1 MELLELIL
9 FLLVAIV
16 ASSLL
21 DRIVRGVS
29 LPLVQIALGAVIAFA
44 LPISLTDGIDFEL
57 LFILFIAPL
66 HFNESRHV
74 DSSELWR
81 NRFGIASLVTGLVL
95 ATMAA
100 VGFSLH
106 ALLPAI
112 PLAACLAVGAAMGSS
127 DATAITALS
136 REFRFG
142 KRHESLLAGEA
153 LLNDVTGTVGF
164 SCAIGVAVSG
174 SFSLAHAGE
183 EFALDLFGG
192 MAAGLVLG
200 FAFWLLLLAVRKF
213 GLESPTV
220 HVVLELLAP
229 FVIYLACEQLHLG
242 GVIAV
247 VMAGMLIS
255 LLPQKRTAATA
266 RLRMQSASVWK
277 TLEFV
282 LNGTIFVVLGM
293 QLPRVLTSAL
303 GGGLFDAAA
312 FVGIVVAVTLVL
324 EAVRFL
330 WILGMDMVDARCR
343 GISVRKC
350 LRRISLKSTLAMTF
364 AGPKGGVTLALILT
378 IPYVVASGDA
388 FPYRSELLSLASGVI
403 LCTLLLANFA
413 LRLLAPR
420 KAHEKRSKPYV
431 DAEIVLLERVIAS
444 IQADSHL
451 TGSVKGD
458 PAAPGAGERPASEG
472 AKAPAQQA
480 EAGGPQGA
488 PGASAACPEDPRRPS
503 ARGGAPLPEE
513 VDEPATAIVM
523 KRYADRLA
531 ELAPH
536 ASPEVAA
543 RARRLAARVEEL
555 YDASDA
561 IAQALADIEEDDST
575 DAEGITAH
583 MMALSMVREAVVDI
597 QDQALS
603 RELEYIKEMRRAGEL
618 SPAHARDL
626 RNDVYVQQMVE
637 E

>member
-9 FLLVAIV
+9 FLLVAVV

-21 DRIVRGVS
+21 DQIVRGVS

-44 LPISLTDGIDFEL
+44 SPLSLTEGIDFEL

-95 ATMAA
+95 LVM
-100 VGFSLH
+100 VSIGFSLH

-127 DATAITALS
+127 DATAITSLS
-136 REFRFG
+136 KEFRFG
-142 KRHESLLAGEA
+142 KRHESLLVGEA

-164 SCAIGVAVSG
+164 ACAIGVAVSG

-200 FAFWLLLLAVRKF
+200 FLFWLLLLAVRRF
-213 GLESPTV
+213 GLENPTV

-229 FVIYLACEQLHLG
+229 FVIYLVCEQLHLG

-247 VMAGMLIS
+247 VMAGMLLS

-266 RLRMQSASVWK
+266 RLRMQSMSVWK

-282 LNGTIFVVLGM
+282 LNGIIFVVLGM

-303 GGGLFDAAA
+303 DGGLFDTAT
-312 FVGIVVAVTLVL
+312 FVGVVIALTVVL

-330 WILGMDMVDARCR
+330 WILGMDMVDMRRRGCGVRRCFSR
-343 GISVRKC
+343 PA
-350 LRRISLKSTLAMTF
+350 LKSALAMAF
-364 AGPKGGVTLALILT
+364 AGSKGGVTLALILT
-378 IPYVVASGDA
+378 IPFSVASGDA
-388 FPYRSELLSLASGVI
+388 FPYRAELLSLASGVI

-413 LRLLAPR
+413 LRLFAPR
-420 KAHEKRSKPYV
+420 KAHEKRSKSYV

-444 IQADSHL
+444 IQADSHF
-451 TGSVKGD
+451 TGSVKV
-458 PAAPGAGERPASEG
+458 ESASL
-472 AKAPAQQA
+472 QA
-480 EAGGPQGA
+480 EEVEGSAIAEGVVPSSAEQHDGGDA
-488 PGASAACPEDPRRPS
+488 L
-503 ARGGAPLPEE
+503 LPEE

-523 KRYADRLA
+523 KRYADRLT
-531 ELAPH
+531 ELAPY
-536 ASPEVAA
+536 ASSEVAE
-543 RARRLAARVEEL
+543 RACALVSRVEEL

-561 IAQALADIEEDDST
+561 IAHALADIEEDDEN
-575 DAEGITAH
+575 DAEGIAAH
-583 MMALSMVREAVVDI
+583 MLALGMVREAVVDI
-597 QDQALS
+597 QDQALA
-603 RELEYIKEMRRAGEL
+603 RELEYIKGMRRAGEL
-618 SPAHARDL
+618 SSAHARDL

-637 E
+637 G

>member
-21 DRIVRGVS
+21 DQIVRGVS

-44 LPISLTDGIDFEL
+44 FPLSLTEGIDFEL

-95 ATMAA
+95 LVMVS

-112 PLAACLAVGAAMGSS
+112 PLAACLAIGAAMGSS
-127 DATAITALS
+127 DATAITSLS
-136 REFRFG
+136 KEFRFG

-164 SCAIGVAVSG
+164 TCAIGVAVSG
-174 SFSLAHAGE
+174 TFSLAHAGE

-200 FAFWLLLLAVRKF
+200 FLLWLLLLAVRKF
-213 GLESPTV
+213 GLENPTV

-229 FVIYLACEQLHLG
+229 FVIYLVCEQLHLG

-247 VMAGMLIS
+247 VMAGMLLS
-255 LLPQKRTAATA
+255 LLPQKRTASTA

-282 LNGTIFVVLGM
+282 LNGIIFVVLGM

-303 GGGLFDAAA
+303 DGGLFDAAT
-312 FVGIVVAVTLVL
+312 FVVIVIAVTLVL
-324 EAVRFL
+324 EAVRFV
-330 WILGMDMVDARCR
+330 WILGMDMVDMRCHGR
-343 GISVRKC
+343 SVRHC
-350 LRRISLKSTLAMTF
+350 LTVPALKSALAMTF
-364 AGPKGGVTLALILT
+364 AGSKGGVTLALILT
-378 IPYVVASGDA
+378 IPFSVASGDA
-388 FPYRSELLSLASGVI
+388 FPYRAELLSLASGVI

-413 LRLLAPR
+413 LRLFAPR

-444 IQADSHL
+444 IHADSRF
-451 TGSVKGD
+451 TGSVKID
-458 PAAPGAGERPASEG
+458 PGSEADAAES
-472 AKAPAQQA
+472 
-480 EAGGPQGA
+480 
-488 PGASAACPEDPRRPS
+488 GASDIDALLDEPLSLTRHDDVDAL
-503 ARGGAPLPEE
+503 LPEE

-523 KRYADRLA
+523 KRYADRMV
-531 ELAPH
+531 ELVPY
-536 ASPEVAA
+536 ASPDTAE
-543 RARRLAARVEEL
+543 RARMLAARIEEL
-555 YDASDA
+555 YQASDA
-561 IAQALADIEEDDST
+561 IADALQDIEEDDET

-583 MMALSMVREAVVDI
+583 MMALNMVREAVIDI
-597 QDQALS
+597 QDQALA
-603 RELEYIKEMRRAGEL
+603 RELEYIKGMRRAGEL

-637 E
+637 G

>member
-21 DRIVRGVS
+21 DQIVRGVS
-29 LPLVQIALGAVIAFA
+29 LPLVQIALGVAIAFA
-44 LPISLTDGIDFEL
+44 FPLSLAEGIDFEL

-95 ATMAA
+95 LVMVS

-112 PLAACLAVGAAMGSS
+112 PLAACLAIGAAMGSS
-127 DATAITALS
+127 DATAITSLS
-136 REFRFG
+136 KEFRFG

-164 SCAIGVAVSG
+164 TCAIGVAVSG
-174 SFSLAHAGE
+174 TFSLAHAGE

-200 FAFWLLLLAVRKF
+200 FLFWLLLLAVRKF
-213 GLESPTV
+213 GLENPTV

-229 FVIYLACEQLHLG
+229 FVIYLVCEQLHLG

-247 VMAGMLIS
+247 VMAGMLLS
-255 LLPQKRTAATA
+255 LLPQKRTASTA

-282 LNGTIFVVLGM
+282 LNGIIFVVLGM

-303 GGGLFDAAA
+303 DGGLFDAATFIA
-312 FVGIVVAVTLVL
+312 IVIAVTLVL
-324 EAVRFL
+324 EAVRFV
-330 WILGMDMVDARCR
+330 WILGMDMVDIRCHGR
-343 GISVRKC
+343 SVRHC
-350 LRRISLKSTLAMTF
+350 LTAPALKSALAMTF
-364 AGPKGGVTLALILT
+364 AGSKGGVTLALILT
-378 IPYVVASGDA
+378 IPFSVASGDA
-388 FPYRSELLSLASGVI
+388 FPYRAELLSLASGVI

-413 LRLLAPR
+413 LRLFAPR

-444 IQADSHL
+444 IHADSRF
-451 TGSVKGD
+451 TGSVKIE
-458 PAAPGAGERPASEG
+458 PGSEADASE
-472 AKAPAQQA
+472 A
-480 EAGGPQGA
+480 
-488 PGASAACPEDPRRPS
+488 GASDIDALLDQPLSFTRHDDVDAL
-503 ARGGAPLPEE
+503 LPEE

-523 KRYADRLA
+523 KRYADRMV
-531 ELAPH
+531 ELVPY
-536 ASPEVAA
+536 ASPEAA
-543 RARRLAARVEEL
+543 ERARMLAARIEEL
-555 YDASDA
+555 YQASDA
-561 IAQALADIEEDDST
+561 IADALQDIEEDDET

-583 MMALSMVREAVVDI
+583 MLALNMVREAVIDI
-597 QDQALS
+597 QDQALA
-603 RELEYIKEMRRAGEL
+603 RELECIKGMRRAGEL
-618 SPAHARDL
+618 SSAHARDL

-637 E
+637 G

>member
-21 DRIVRGVS
+21 DQIVRGVS
-29 LPLVQIALGAVIAFA
+29 LPLVQIALGAAIAFA
-44 LPISLTDGIDFEL
+44 FPLSLAEGIDFEL

-95 ATMAA
+95 LVMVS

-112 PLAACLAVGAAMGSS
+112 PLAACLAIGAAMGSS
-127 DATAITALS
+127 DATAITSLS
-136 REFRFG
+136 KEFRFG

-153 LLNDVTGTVGF
+153 LLNDVTGAVGF
-164 SCAIGVAVSG
+164 TCAIGVAVSG
-174 SFSLAHAGE
+174 TFSLAHAGE

-200 FAFWLLLLAVRKF
+200 FLFWLLLLAVRKF
-213 GLESPTV
+213 GLENPTV

-229 FVIYLACEQLHLG
+229 FVIYLVCEQLHLG

-247 VMAGMLIS
+247 VMAGMLLS
-255 LLPQKRTAATA
+255 LLPQKRTASTA

-282 LNGTIFVVLGM
+282 LNGIIFVVLGM

-303 GGGLFDAAA
+303 DGGLFDAATFIA
-312 FVGIVVAVTLVL
+312 IVIAVTLVL
-324 EAVRFL
+324 EAVRFV
-330 WILGMDMVDARCR
+330 WILGMDMVDMRCHGR
-343 GISVRKC
+343 SVRHC
-350 LRRISLKSTLAMTF
+350 LTAPALKSALAMTF
-364 AGPKGGVTLALILT
+364 AGSKGGVTLALILT
-378 IPYVVASGDA
+378 IPFSVASGDA
-388 FPYRSELLSLASGVI
+388 FPYRAELLSLASGVI

-413 LRLLAPR
+413 LRLFAPR

-444 IQADSHL
+444 IHADSRF
-451 TGSVKGD
+451 TGSVKIE
-458 PAAPGAGERPASEG
+458 PGSEADASE
-472 AKAPAQQA
+472 A
-480 EAGGPQGA
+480 
-488 PGASAACPEDPRRPS
+488 GASDIDALLDQPLSFTRHDDVDAL
-503 ARGGAPLPEE
+503 LPEE

-523 KRYADRLA
+523 KRYADRMV
-531 ELAPH
+531 ELVPY
-536 ASPEVAA
+536 ASPEAA
-543 RARRLAARVEEL
+543 ERARMLAARIEEL
-555 YDASDA
+555 YQASDA
-561 IAQALADIEEDDST
+561 IADALQDIEEDDET

-583 MMALSMVREAVVDI
+583 MLALNMVREAVIDI
-597 QDQALS
+597 QDQALA
-603 RELEYIKEMRRAGEL
+603 RELECIKGMRRAGEL
-618 SPAHARDL
+618 SSAHARDL

-637 E
+637 G